1 MGAPGRPPGPPPW
14 QQAAPVPRRKHRGLV
29 ITSIVLAVVL
39 VLCGGGGLAAFLV
52 LRRADTGR
60 GADEPVTAVERFLEA
75 VYTDQNAAA
84 ANAMVCRSARDAGA
98 IERKVAEVR
107 DYAKAYPS
115 PRFRWDKP
123 KIDDQNAERAI
134 VSTKV
139 RMTTA
144 DDRSAEQ
151 RLTFTVVR
159 TAGWWVCD
167 VS

>member
-1 MGAPGRPPGPPPW
+1 MQPLGPPPW
-14 QQAAPVPRRKHRGLV
+14 QQAAPAPPPRRKRSGLV
-29 ITSIVLAVVL
+29 IASIVLAVVL
-39 VLCGGGGLAAFLV
+39 LLCVGGGLAAFLV

-60 GADEPVTAVERFLEA
+60 GAAEPVTAVDRFLAA
-75 VYTDQNAAA
+75 VYTDQNATA
-84 ANAMVCRSARDAGA
+84 ANAMVCRSARDAGE

-139 RMTTA
+139 TMTTA

-151 RLTFTVVR
+151 RLTFTVVQS
-159 TAGWWVCD
+159 AGWWVCD
-167 VS
+167 VR